1 MNNKKNN
8 MIIPIDGEKA
18 INKIQD
24 HFMILKKKAQQIGY
38 TRNLNTIKAIY
49 DKPTANIITQW

>member
-1 MNNKKNN
+1 

-24 HFMILKKKAQQIGY
+24 PFMILKKKGSTNWVY
-38 TRNLNTIKAIY
+38 KES
-49 DKPTANIITQW
+49 

>member
-1 MNNKKNN
+1 